1 MDKFKRVREEG
12 ITFLF
17 KYEEDAPELLHIYV
31 RHLTTVDDALDV
43 YFKTTPKWNEER
55 NRYENYSET
64 HGIYWF
70 WLNEFD
76 KIMIITCF
84 KIGENN

>member
-1 MDKFKRVREEG
+1 LAKFKPIRENG

-17 KYEEDAPELLHIYV
+17 KYEPEAPELLHIYV

-43 YFKTTPKWNEER
+43 YFTTTPKWNEER
-55 NRYENYSET
+55 NRFENYSET

-70 WLNEFD
+70 WLDEN
-76 KIMIITCF
+76 KKVMMITCF
-84 KIGENN
+84 RIGEK

>member
-1 MDKFKRVREEG
+1 LAKYKRVKEQG

-17 KYEEDAPELLHIYV
+17 KYQEEAPELLHIYV

-43 YFKTTPKWNEER
+43 YFTTTSKWYDER
-55 NRYENYSET
+55 KRYENYSKT
-64 HGIYWF
+64 HGIHWF

-76 KIMIITCF
+76 KVMMITCF
-84 KIGENN
+84 RLGEE